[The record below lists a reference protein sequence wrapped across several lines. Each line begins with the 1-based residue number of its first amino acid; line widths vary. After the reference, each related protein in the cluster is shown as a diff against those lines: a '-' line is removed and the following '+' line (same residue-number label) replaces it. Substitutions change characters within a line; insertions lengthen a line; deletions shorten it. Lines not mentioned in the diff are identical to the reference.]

1 MEPPE
6 ANIMLEELFD
16 EDVWMLVNDMIGAL
30 AQYVNIN
37 ANMIDKALQILKLK
51 HREVIHRFCHRKHE
65 MEPITTIES
74 KQIIVAEL

>member
-30 AQYVNIN
+30 A
-37 ANMIDKALQILKLK
+37 
-51 HREVIHRFCHRKHE
+51 
-65 MEPITTIES
+65 
-74 KQIIVAEL
+74 

>member
-30 AQYVNIN
+30 AQYENIN
-37 ANMIDKALQILKLK
+37 ANMIDEALQNLKPK
-51 HREVIHRFCHRKHE
+51 HQEIIHRFCHRKHG

-74 KQIIVAEL
+74 KKVIAAEL